1 MYEKQWFFKPYSSFT
16 SWTDTRM
23 RRTFEPKI
31 DFIKEVE
38 ILYFCL
44 ISLKP
49 IFDYKLIIDY
59 DLNLSL
65 IILLIH
71 I

>member
-1 MYEKQWFFKPYSSFT
+1 
-16 SWTDTRM
+16 M

-59 DLNLSL
+59 DLNLRL